1 MEVMMVMVVKL
12 EMEMEVVMVVVELEM
27 GVVTVGRVQR
37 VMVVELEMEMEVVM
51 VVGVILVLVM
61 PKMAVTMIYV
71 ADGGASEIEKQNLT
85 GSPCPPRPQTGSIW
99 RANGLTGGRRGA

>member
-12 EMEMEVVMVVVELEM
+12 EMEMEVVMV
-27 GVVTVGRVQR
+27 
-37 VMVVELEMEMEVVM
+37 VVELEMEMEVVM